1 MERFYRKPQKLDVK
15 KDYNFQTIEWH
26 TCDED
31 IEGDGNRFVIRAFG
45 VDSNG
50 FSVCCTV
57 KEYLPYFYIKIPKYW
72 KLNDVKG
79 FIDDLKKLE
88 KNNKKVINY
97 YVKDSLIKEN
107 LEIEYFKEFYGFTNN
122 EKQKF
127 CKLVFHTERGMKCY
141 KYAIDSLDK
150 YRNEKILLYEVN
162 VDPLLKFFHEKD
174 IQPSNWLNIT
184 KFYEQKESE
193 ISSTC
198 QINIEC
204 NFDDIIAQNNA
215 YNSNFLQASYD
226 IETYSVMEINDEGKE
241 FYPFPVPEK
250 RDNVIYQIATCFKR
264 FLEKDFEIKV
274 LLTLK
279 KCKKI
284 EEDNVFVIECKDEKD
299 LLLKWKS
306 LIESMDPD
314 VLYQY
319 NGDLFDCN
327 YIVKRAELLNIKT
340 KLLEISRLYDH
351 PAEFKEESFS
361 SSAYGTTNYKRLK
374 IPGRINFDIHIFIRR
389 EFKENSYKLNDVSE
403 KYLKENKLDVTPY
416 DIFKAY
422 EEGTEEQ
429 IARIGLYCIQD
440 TVLPQK
446 LVDVLHIFQTQI
458 SMSNVTFVPI
468 RFLIEKGQQVKAV
481 SQIAKIAKK
490 KNYLLPYFKG
500 GDDKKFQ
507 GATVLDPDSGLYDMP
522 ITVLDFAALYP
533 SIIRAHDLCYTT
545 IVLREE
551 YLNLPDVKY
560 LEVDIDDKKIY
571 YARGQDSVLKNLLS
585 ELSKERSKYKKLMNS
600 TKEVNEKEI
609 YNKTQLAYKISMNS
623 IYGTLGS
630 RPVACKPIASSV
642 TRIGRDMIKQ
652 TKEYIETHHHN
663 VFPEGYTTDDLDEE
677 DEILVRIKNKEKKI
691 KVKNI
696 EDFRDLSDIEI
707 KTNKGWR
714 KLCV

>member
-1 MERFYRKPQKLDVK
+1 MDSYYRKPHRLNKTTDFQ
-15 KDYNFQTIEWH
+15 FQTLEWH

-31 IEGDGNRFVIRAFG
+31 IDGDGNSFVIRAFG
-45 VDSNG
+45 VDSEG
-50 FSVCCTV
+50 YSVCCTI
-57 KEYLPYFYIKIPKYW
+57 KEYLPTFYIKIPKYW

-79 FIDDLKKLE
+79 FIEDLKKME
-88 KNNKKVINY
+88 KNGKKVLNY
-97 YVKDSLIKEN
+97 YVKDSLLKDK

-127 CKLVFHTERGMKCY
+127 CKMVFKTEKGMKAY
-141 KYAIDSLDK
+141 KYAIDGSPT
-150 YRNEKILLYEVN
+150 YRKEKIKLYEVN
-162 VDPLLKFFHEKD
+162 IEPLLKFFHEKD
-174 IQPSNWLNIT
+174 IKPSNWLT
-184 KFYEQKESE
+184 VKKFDEQKDSE
-193 ISSTC
+193 ITSTC

-204 NFDDIIAQNNA
+204 NYKDIIAEDMVT
-215 YNSNFLQASYD
+215 NSNFLQASYD
-226 IETYSVMEINDEGKE
+226 IETYSVMEINGEGKE

-250 RDNVIYQIATCFKR
+250 KDNVIYQIATCFKR
-264 FLEKDFEIKV
+264 FLKDDFEVKV

-284 EEDNVFVIECKDEKD
+284 EDDNIFVIECKDERD

-319 NGDLFDCN
+319 NGDLFDCQ
-327 YIVKRAELLNIKT
+327 YMVKRAEMLNIKT
-340 KLLEISRLYDH
+340 KFLEMSRLYDYS
-351 PAEFKEESFS
+351 AELKEESFS

-389 EFKENSYKLNDVSE
+389 EFKENSYKLDDISY

-422 EEGTEEQ
+422 EQGTEEQ
-429 IARIGLYCIQD
+429 IRTIGLYCLQD
-440 TVLPQK
+440 TLLPQK
-446 LVDVLHIFQTQI
+446 LVDVLHIFQTQM

-468 RFLIEKGQQVKAV
+468 RFLIERGQQIKAV
-481 SQIAKIAKK
+481 SQIAKTAKRK
-490 KNYLLPYFKG
+490 GYLLPYFKG

-522 ITVLDFAALYP
+522 ITVLDFASLYP

-545 IVLREE
+545 IVLNKEQ
-551 YLNLPDVKY
+551 YLNLPGIEY
-560 LEVDIDDKKIY
+560 LEIDIDNKKIY
-571 YARGQDSVLKNLLS
+571 YAKNQDSVLKNLLAD
-585 ELSKERSKYKKLMNS
+585 LARERSKYKNLMNS
-600 TKEVNEKEI
+600 TDDRNTKEI

-630 RPVACKPIASSV
+630 KPVACKDIASSV
-642 TRIGRDMIKQ
+642 TRIGREMIKQ
-652 TKEYIETHHHN
+652 TKEYIENNHHN
-663 VFPEGYTTDDLDEE
+663 VFPEGYDTDNLDEE
-677 DEILVRIKNKEKKI
+677 DVILVKINNIEKKI
-691 KVKNI
+691 QVKEIQNYT
-696 EDFRDLSDIEI
+696 DVYI

-714 KLCV
+714 KICV